1 MCPTTQRSVRAEQD
15 RYSYDAPVHPVSE
28 NHEAA
33 LTVLRTLR
41 EAGHVA
47 YFAGGCVRDMV
58 LGLEPKD
65 YDVATSAPPEA
76 VRPLFRNTQAVGA
89 AFGVVLVRLHG
100 QHVEVA
106 TFRTDGSYTDGR
118 RPDDVRYSTPRE
130 DALRRDFTINGLF
143 YDPLAGEVIDYVG
156 GRADLEARVLRAIGD
171 PDARFREDHL
181 RLLRAVRFAA
191 RFRLAIEPA
200 TAAAVKRHAPHL
212 RRISPERV
220 GDECRRMLVAP
231 SRARAFTLLR
241 ELALAPELFRF
252 VECAE
257 RPTLDLLPHLGD
269 EGGVSFPLAL
279 AAAGLSE
286 VCDPPTAAG
295 VLAALG
301 SKPAGSVV
309 RGLRQTLRLS
319 NDESMAL
326 DGILTWAGRLLSSA
340 GPRVAVRRRFL
351 ASAVATETRALMRAL
366 WSAGL
371 APQAAGPLLA
381 DLDARS
387 LEDNAPPPLVTGDD
401 LTAVGLAPGPV
412 FKRLLDTTY
421 DEQLE
426 GRLTTK
432 DAALAFAMGLT
443 RGG

>member
-1 MCPTTQRSVRAEQD
+1 MRVNPSGL
-15 RYSYDAPVHPVSE
+15 SYDAGVHAPSP
-28 NHEAA
+28 NHDAA
-33 LTVLRTLR
+33 LTVLKALR
-41 EAGHVA
+41 DAGHVA

-58 LGLEPKD
+58 LGLEPTD
-65 YDVATSAPPEA
+65 FDVATSAPPEA

-143 YDPLAGEVIDYVG
+143 FDPLAGEVIDFVG
-156 GRADLEARVLRAIGD
+156 GRADLDARVLRAIGD
-171 PDARFREDHL
+171 PDARFKEDHL

-191 RFRLAIEPA
+191 RFDLAIEPT
-200 TAAAVKRHAPHL
+200 TAAAIKRHAPHL

-220 GDECRRMLVAP
+220 GDECRRMLVAQ
-231 SRARAFTLLR
+231 SRARAFALLR
-241 ELALAPELFRF
+241 ELAIAPELFRF

-257 RPTLDLLPHLGD
+257 RPTVDLLPHFGA
-269 EGGVSFPLAL
+269 EEEVSFPLAL
-279 AAAGLSE
+279 AAIGVSE
-286 VCDPPTAAG
+286 VCDPPTASG
-295 VLAALG
+295 VIEVLRARPVG
-301 SKPAGSVV
+301 SIV
-309 RGLRQTLRLS
+309 RGLRQSLRLS
-319 NDESMAL
+319 NDESLAL
-326 DGILTWAGRLLSSA
+326 EGILTWAGRLLSQVDPPVS
-340 GPRVAVRRRFL
+340 VRRRFL
-351 ASAVATETRALMRAL
+351 ASTVATETRSLMRAL
-366 WSAGL
+366 IPAGL
-371 APQAAGPLLA
+371 AGEAVSALLT

-387 LEDNAPPPLVTGDD
+387 TEENAPPPLVTGDD
-401 LTAVGLAPGPV
+401 LTAAGLAPGPL

-426 GRLTTK
+426 GRLTEK
-432 DAALAFAMGLT
+432 GAALGFALGLA